1 MSKHKIPSE
10 KELLEA
16 GVHFGHQMRRWNP
29 KMEKYIF
36 AQRKGIHIIDLEM
49 TKNALKQTCEY
60 LHEVASNGGQ
70 IIFVGTKKQ
79 ARDIIELEA
88 KRCGALYVTERWLG
102 GTITN
107 YHIIKKNLE
116 KLTNLRR
123 QRDEGELLKYTKRER
138 LEFDRIIEKLEK
150 SVGGIVTLKG
160 KPAVVFVI
168 DARRER
174 TAIREANRYGVK
186 VCALVDTNSDPEGID
201 MLIPGNDDAIRSVA
215 LIVKTIADAVED
227 GYANVKV
234 KAEEPV
240 VEEVAVEVEK
250 VNKVEGKK
258 VKKPEIRKEVKKR
271 GRPAKVKPLPA
282 QAREK

>member
-1 MSKHKIPSE
+1 MTKHKIPSE

-16 GVHFGHQMRRWNP
+16 GVHFGHQTRRWNP

-49 TKNALKQTCEY
+49 TKNALKEACGY
-60 LHEVASNGGQ
+60 LRECASNGGQ

-79 ARDIIELEA
+79 ARDIIGLEA

-107 YHIIKKNLE
+107 YNIIKKNLE
-116 KLTNLRR
+116 KLTTLRR
-123 QRDEGELLKYTKRER
+123 QRNEGELAKYTKRER
-138 LEFDRIIEKLEK
+138 LTFDRIIEKLEK

-160 KPAVVFVI
+160 KPAVVFVV

-186 VCALVDTNSDPEGID
+186 VCALVDTNSDPEGVD

-227 GYANVKV
+227 GYLNVKIRV
-234 KAEEPV
+234 EEPV
-240 VEEVAVEVEK
+240 IEEKPVEV
-250 VNKVEGKK
+250 KK
-258 VKKPEIRKEVKKR
+258 AKSEVKKR
-271 GRPAKVKPLPA
+271 GRPAKA
-282 QAREK
+282 SEK

>member
-49 TKNALKQTCEY
+49 TKNALKEVCDY
-60 LHEVASNGGQ
+60 LREVASNGGQ
-70 IIFVGTKKQ
+70 IVFVGTKKQ

-107 YHIIKKNLE
+107 YNIIKKNLE
-116 KLTNLRR
+116 KLTTLRK
-123 QRDEGELLKYTKRER
+123 QRDGGEFLKYTKRER
-138 LEFDRIIEKLEK
+138 LELDRLIEKLEK

-174 TAIREANRYGVK
+174 TAVREANRYGVK

-215 LIVKTIADAVED
+215 LIVKTIADAVEN
-227 GYANVKV
+227 GYANAKINTT
-234 KAEEPV
+234 EPV
-240 VEEVAVEVEK
+240 IEKEPEVK
-250 VNKVEGKK
+250 
-258 VKKPEIRKEVKKR
+258 KEVKKR
-271 GRPAKVKPLPA
+271 GRPKKI
-282 QAREK
+282 